1 MTAAA
6 PLVSV
11 GIPTYNRSDQLERA
25 VRSVLAQEDARV
37 EVVISDDG
45 SSDAT
50 GDVLDR
56 LAAEDARV
64 RFVRQA
70 QNLGHARNFG
80 EVFAMA
86 RGEYFMWL
94 SDDDELEP
102 AYVRRCVETLRSDS
116 RLVGVCGRGRY
127 HRPGEPVHL
136 ERAMN
141 LVGPRPGARVLRYF
155 AQVTLNGA
163 LYSVFSRAALRD
175 VQFREVLGGDW
186 VLIGAM
192 AARGRLETLED
203 VHIVRSLSGISTD
216 AQALAAREFGRTG
229 PLSRHAPHVAGAWI
243 VFRHVA
249 RDEPGYAELGS
260 VRRVAVGAL
269 AGLLVAAR
277 FTSVAYARRG
287 LERAGMLGPARRAI
301 APLRA
306 RRHRPGAL
314 DD

>member
-1 MTAAA
+1 MTEAAA
-6 PLVSV
+6 LVSV
-11 GIPTYNRSDQLERA
+11 GIPTYNRSDQLKRA
-25 VRSVLAQEDARV
+25 VRSVLAQENARV

-50 GDVLDR
+50 GDVLER

-64 RFVRQA
+64 RFVRQV
-70 QNLGHARNFG
+70 QNVGHARNFA
-80 EVFAMA
+80 EVLAMA

-102 AYVRRCVETLRSDS
+102 TYVQRCLETLRSDR

-127 HRPGEPVHL
+127 HRPGESAHL

-141 LVGPRPGARVLRYF
+141 LVSSRSGARVLRYF

-163 LYSVFSRAALRD
+163 LYSVFSRAALRE
-175 VQFREVLGGDW
+175 VPFREVLGGDW
-186 VLIGAM
+186 VLVGAM
-192 AARGRLETLED
+192 AARGRLQTLED
-203 VHIVRSLSGISTD
+203 VHITRSLTGISTD
-216 AQALAAREFGRTG
+216 VQALAEREFGRGG
-229 PLSRHAPHVAGAWI
+229 PLPRHAPHVVSAWI

-249 RDEPGYAELGS
+249 RDEPGYAALGR

-269 AGLLVAAR
+269 AGLLVGAR

-287 LERAGMLGPARRAI
+287 LERTGMLGRARRAI
-301 APLRA
+301 APVREH
-306 RRHRPGAL
+306 RHRP
-314 DD
+314 DS